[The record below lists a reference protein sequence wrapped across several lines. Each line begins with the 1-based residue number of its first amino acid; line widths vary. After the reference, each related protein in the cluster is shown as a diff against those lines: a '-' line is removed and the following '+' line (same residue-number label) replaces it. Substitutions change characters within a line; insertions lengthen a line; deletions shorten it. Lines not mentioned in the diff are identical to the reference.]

1 MTQLNAVQLRIL
13 ALLGFQSTLYHG
25 IMGQSDELVV

>member
-13 ALLGFQSTLYHG
+13 ALLGFPPSLYQT
-25 IMGQSDELVV
+25 IAGQSDELAV